1 MSLIRKAFRRLHYPV
16 DIISQCVR
24 WYLAY
29 SLSLRDLEE
38 MMAERGIHVDHSTLH
53 RWVLRLVPL
62 ITKAFR
68 RYKRPVSQKWH
79 IDETY
84 IKIKGQWRYLYRAID
99 SAGHTV
105 DFLLTRQRDMKA
117 AQRFFK
123 QAISLHP
130 CPLTVTIDKSGANRK
145 AIDSFNAGFSRYKP
159 ITVRQ
164 NKYLNNRIEQDHR
177 AIKRRSRP
185 MLGFKSFRCAQILL
199 AGIELMHMLRKNQF
213 AVTDESHRTRA
224 DQFRLLIA

>member
-1 MSLIRKAFRRLHYPV
+1 
-16 DIISQCVR
+16 
-24 WYLAY
+24 
-29 SLSLRDLEE
+29 
-38 MMAERGIHVDHSTLH
+38 MMTERGIHVDHSTLH

-68 RYKRPVSQKWH
+68 RYKRPISQKWH

-99 SAGHTV
+99 SNGNTV
-105 DFLLTRQRDMKA
+105 DFLLTRQRNMKA
-117 AQRFFK
+117 ARRFFK
-123 QAISLHP
+123 QAISRHP
-130 CPLTVTIDKSGANRK
+130 CPLTVTMDKSGANRK
-145 AIDSFNAGFSRYKP
+145 AIDRFNVGFSRYKP

-164 NKYLNNRIEQDHR
+164 NKYLNNRIEQDYR
-177 AIKRRSRP
+177 AIKRRCRP

-213 AVTDESHRTRA
+213 TVTDESHRTRA